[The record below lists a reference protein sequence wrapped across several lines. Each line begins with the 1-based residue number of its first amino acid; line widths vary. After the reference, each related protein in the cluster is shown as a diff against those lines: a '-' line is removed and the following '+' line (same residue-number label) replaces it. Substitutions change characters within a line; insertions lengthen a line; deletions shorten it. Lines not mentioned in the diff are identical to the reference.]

1 MPNTAEMRSTLQRAE
16 AELRQNILPFWINHT
31 VDRERGGFYGEI
43 TNDLVISK
51 DAPRGALLT
60 SRILWTYSAAY
71 RRYQN
76 PAYLMMADWA
86 FEDLIQ
92 RFWDETYGGL
102 FWMVGVD
109 GTLLR
114 PGKQIYGQAFGIYA
128 LAEYYAA
135 TGREEPLQ
143 RAQAIFQAMEEHSYD
158 PVHRGYYEAFARDWG
173 AVADMRLSAVDLNEM
188 KSMNTHLHVMEA
200 FTNLLRVWP
209 DALLRTR
216 QAELIDVMMT
226 HIVNPETAQMT
237 LFFSEAWEARS
248 HDVSY
253 GHDIEASW
261 LLVESTEVLGDP
273 ALDARA
279 KELSVR
285 MARAVYEQGLDPDG
299 GIVYER
305 GPEGLTD
312 STKQWWPQAEAA
324 VGFLNAYQL
333 SGSAPFLEAAL
344 GSWAFIETHLVDREY
359 GEWLRYVERDLT
371 RPQGSGE
378 NNAKVSFWKCPYHN
392 GRACMELTERLHKLT
407 EAS

>member
-43 TNDLVISK
+43 TNDLVIRK

-76 PAYLMMADWA
+76 PAYLTMADWA

-392 GRACMELTERLHKLT
+392 GRACMELTARLHKLI

>member
-1 MPNTAEMRSTLQRAE
+1 MPDKARLRDTLQRAE
-16 AELRQNILPFWINHT
+16 AELRENILPFWINHT
-31 VDRERGGFYGEI
+31 VDRERGGFFGEI
-43 TNDLVISK
+43 TNDLVVRK

-76 PAYLMMADWA
+76 TAYLAIADWA
-86 FEDLIQ
+86 FKDLIQ
-92 RFWDETYGGL
+92 RFWDEEYGGL

-135 TGREEPLQ
+135 TGCEEALQ
-143 RAQAIFQAMEEHSYD
+143 RAQAIFQAMERHSYD
-158 PVHRGYYEAFARDWG
+158 PAHRGYYEAFARDWG
-173 AVADMRLSAVDLNEM
+173 VATDMRLSAVDLNEM

-209 DALLRTR
+209 DALLRAR

-226 HIVNPETAQMT
+226 HVINPETAQMI
-237 LFFSEAWEARS
+237 LFFNEAWEARS
-248 HDVSY
+248 RHISY

-261 LLVESTEVLGDP
+261 LLVESTGVLGDP
-273 ALDARA
+273 VLDARA
-279 KELSVR
+279 KALSVR
-285 MARAVYEQGLDPDG
+285 MAHAVYEQGLDPDG

-333 SGSAPFLEAAL
+333 SGESQFLDAAL
-344 GSWAFIETHLVDREY
+344 GSWAFIETHLVDREH

-371 RPQGSGE
+371 RPLGSGE

-392 GRACMELTERLHKLT
+392 GRACMELTERLRKLIET
-407 EAS
+407 F

>member
-43 TNDLVISK
+43 TNDLVIRK

-76 PAYLMMADWA
+76 PAYLTMADWA

-392 GRACMELTERLHKLT
+392 GRACMELTERLHKLI

>member
-43 TNDLVISK
+43 TNDLVIRK

-76 PAYLMMADWA
+76 PAYLTMADWA

>member
-43 TNDLVISK
+43 TNDLVIRK
-51 DAPRGALLT
+51 DEPRGALLT

-76 PAYLMMADWA
+76 PAYLTMADWA

-226 HIVNPETAQMT
+226 HIVNPEAAQMT

-392 GRACMELTERLHKLT
+392 GRACMELTERLHKLI